1 MLIRISSNV
10 RICSSHVW
18 LASNWV
24 FKDMNTRLTLLVLVT
39 ALLTVLNLI
48 AFLSLSESHTVENK
62 VGKGRDSVPMMQGTE
77 IIHTIYYIP
86 AIEVY
91 EEIIEKYT
99 TISI

>member
-1 MLIRISSNV
+1 MKL
-10 RICSSHVW
+10 
-18 LASNWV
+18 
-24 FKDMNTRLTLLVLVT
+24 NTSLLVLVT
-39 ALLTVLNLI
+39 ALLTVLNVM
-48 AFLSLSESHTVENK
+48 FYLSLSEFDTVENK